1 MSFRAERLREFRYD
15 CTRVMRQVMEMSI
28 PELLAMGERG
38 QQLVQKKYTAPMIA
52 MQMQQLYEWLLGER
66 SKPDFVYD

>member
-1 MSFRAERLREFRYD
+1 
-15 CTRVMRQVMEMSI
+15 MRQVMEMSI